1 MFQQD
6 RKYMIGL
13 KVLATIALVC
23 TVVLWC
29 GIWGASATPQDK
41 SKADTQEATDKI
53 DSKYG
58 LSAKFAEKLV
68 TQQVYA
74 SRSGTK
80 YLYNGDKEKLKV
92 WFEPA
97 ETPDRDVTFES
108 KNPDVVSVDENGEI
122 TCHKKGEASILVTL
136 KSDSS
141 VYDRVTIGCYGEFPE
156 DTERAL
162 GDLELTV
169 GTSAIAN
176 LNGGKLDTSAATYTV
191 DKEGESVVKV
201 HQDKF
206 FALNPGKAT
215 ITATFKKNNEQAK
228 ATITVWEDTEFEAPE
243 NIVFKNNG
251 NPTFTYGI
259 GSTKI
264 GSIIKKVEPMG
275 NVEDF
280 IVKSD
285 NTDVIRVNYGYLAIV
300 GVGTAELTYTSP
312 YNKDCTQKVSVNVVY
327 PEPTGIDII
336 GPDVISPNNTYEYKA
351 VHEPWAFS
359 KCFMW
364 EVVSGKAT
372 ITENGLLKSNRFGKV
387 VIRCTSTIDPSFSE
401 EKTIEVKLFSDSYEF
416 VRKFLGHGG
425 LSALL
430 GFGIF
435 GTLFLLC
442 KHKWLCAVLSPV
454 LAFIYAG
461 VSEGI
466 QYLTPGRFCSIV
478 DVLTDFIGALV
489 GIVIAALLV
498 GIVLG
503 IWRLAN
509 KESFD
514 RLSRAYKTLSFRTLF
529 RKIPMSNNT
538 PDSPDNTVS
547 SENDVNNT
555 NMQE

>member
-1 MFQQD
+1 
-6 RKYMIGL
+6 MIGL

-29 GIWGASATPQDK
+29 GLWGASATPLDK

-92 WFEPA
+92 WFAPA
-97 ETPDRDVTFES
+97 ETLDRDVTFKS
-108 KNPDVVSVDENGEI
+108 KNPDVISVDENGEI

-141 VYDRVTIGCYGEFPE
+141 VYDWVTIGCYGEFPE
-156 DTERAL
+156 DTKRAL
-162 GDLELTV
+162 GDDLTLKV
-169 GTSAIAN
+169 GTSAIAK

-206 FALNPGKAT
+206 FALKSGTTT
-215 ITATFKKNNEQAK
+215 ITATFKKNNAK
-228 ATITVWEDTEFEAPE
+228 ATAKITVDEDTEFEAPTK
-243 NIVFKNNG
+243 IVFKNNG

-264 GSIIKKVEPMG
+264 GSIIEKVEPMG

-280 IVKSD
+280 IVMSD
-285 NTDVIRVNYGYLAIV
+285 NDDVIRVNYGYLAIV

-312 YNKDCTQKVSVNVVY
+312 YNGYSQKVSVNVVY

-359 KCFMW
+359 KCFTW

-372 ITENGLLKSNRFGKV
+372 ITEDGLLKSNRFGKV

-489 GIVIAALLV
+489 GIAIAALLE

-529 RKIPMSNNT
+529 RKIPMSNDT
-538 PDSPDNTVS
+538 PDSTDNAVS
-547 SENDVNNT
+547 SETDVNNT

>member
-58 LSAKFAEKLV
+58 LSEKFAEKLV

-74 SRSGTK
+74 SRSGSK

-97 ETPDRDVTFES
+97 ETLDRDVTFES

-156 DTERAL
+156 DTEHAL
-162 GDLELTV
+162 GDLELNE
-169 GTSAIAN
+169 GTSAIAK

-206 FALNPGKAT
+206 FALNPGEAT
-215 ITATFKKNNEQAK
+215 ITATFKKNNEK
-228 ATITVWEDTEFEAPE
+228 ATAKITVTEDKNFKAPT

-275 NVEDF
+275 NVDDF
-280 IVKSD
+280 IVTSD
-285 NTDVIRVNYGYLAIV
+285 NTDVVRVNYGYLAIV

-312 YNKDCTQKVSVNVVY
+312 YKGGYSQKVSVNVVY

-359 KCFMW
+359 KCFTW

-372 ITENGLLKSNRFGKV
+372 ITEDGLLKSNRFGKV

-489 GIVIAALLV
+489 GIAIAALLV

-529 RKIPMSNNT
+529 RKIPMSNDT
-538 PDSPDNTVS
+538 PDSTDNTVS

>member
-1 MFQQD
+1 M
-6 RKYMIGL
+6 
-13 KVLATIALVC
+13 
-23 TVVLWC
+23 
-29 GIWGASATPQDK
+29 
-41 SKADTQEATDKI
+41 
-53 DSKYG
+53 
-58 LSAKFAEKLV
+58 
-68 TQQVYA
+68 
-74 SRSGTK
+74 
-80 YLYNGDKEKLKV
+80 
-92 WFEPA
+92 
-97 ETPDRDVTFES
+97 
-108 KNPDVVSVDENGEI
+108 
-122 TCHKKGEASILVTL
+122 
-136 KSDSS
+136 
-141 VYDRVTIGCYGEFPE
+141 
-156 DTERAL
+156 
-162 GDLELTV
+162 
-169 GTSAIAN
+169 
-176 LNGGKLDTSAATYTV
+176 
-191 DKEGESVVKV
+191 
-201 HQDKF
+201 
-206 FALNPGKAT
+206 
-215 ITATFKKNNEQAK
+215 
-228 ATITVWEDTEFEAPE
+228 
-243 NIVFKNNG
+243 
-251 NPTFTYGI
+251 
-259 GSTKI
+259 
-264 GSIIKKVEPMG
+264 
-275 NVEDF
+275 
-280 IVKSD
+280 
-285 NTDVIRVNYGYLAIV
+285 NYGYLAIV

-312 YNKDCTQKVSVNVVY
+312 YNNGYTQKVSVNVVY

-359 KCFMW
+359 KCFTW

-372 ITENGLLKSNRFGKV
+372 ITEDGLLKSNRFGKV

-466 QYLTPGRFCSIV
+466 QYLTPGRCCSIV

-489 GIVIAALLV
+489 GIAIAALLV

-529 RKIPMSNNT
+529 RKIPMSSNT
-538 PDSPDNTVS
+538 PDSPDNTAAS
-547 SENDVNNT
+547 
-555 NMQE
+555 

>member
-92 WFEPA
+92 WFAPA
-97 ETPDRDVTFES
+97 ETLDRDVTFKS
-108 KNPDVVSVDENGEI
+108 KNPDVISVDENGEI

-141 VYDRVTIGCYGEFPE
+141 VYDWVTIGCYGEFPE
-156 DTERAL
+156 DTEHAL
-162 GDLELTV
+162 GNLTLTV
-169 GTSAIAN
+169 GTSAIAK

-191 DKEGESVVKV
+191 EDESVVKV

-206 FALNPGKAT
+206 FALKRGETT

-228 ATITVWEDTEFEAPE
+228 ATITVVEDKTFEAPT

-264 GSIIKKVEPMG
+264 GSIIEKVEPMG
-275 NVEDF
+275 SVGDF
-280 IVKSD
+280 IVTSD

-312 YNKDCTQKVSVNVVY
+312 YNGYTQKVSVNVAY

-359 KCFMW
+359 KCFTW

-372 ITENGLLKSNRFGKV
+372 ITEDGLLKSNRFGKV

-489 GIVIAALLV
+489 GIAIAALLV

-529 RKIPMSNNT
+529 RKIPMSSNT

>member
-6 RKYMIGL
+6 RRYMIGL

-29 GIWGASATPQDK
+29 GLWGASATPHDK
-41 SKADTQEATDKI
+41 SKVDTQEVTDKI

-97 ETPDRDVTFES
+97 ETLDRDVTFES
-108 KNPDVVSVDENGEI
+108 KNPDVISVDENGEI
-122 TCHKKGEASILVTL
+122 TCHQKGEASILVTL

-141 VYDRVTIGCYGEFPE
+141 VYDWVKIGCYGEFPE
-156 DTERAL
+156 DTEHAL
-162 GDLELTV
+162 GNLTLKV

-176 LNGGKLDTSAATYTV
+176 LNERKLDTSAATYTV
-191 DKEGESVVKV
+191 EDESVVKV
-201 HQDKF
+201 HQDMF
-206 FALNPGKAT
+206 FALKPGTTT
-215 ITATFKKNNEQAK
+215 ITATFKKNNEKAN
-228 ATITVWEDTEFEAPE
+228 ATITVTEDKTFEAPT

-259 GSTKI
+259 VSTKI
-264 GSIIKKVEPMG
+264 GSIIEKVEPMG
-275 NVEDF
+275 SVGDF
-280 IVKSD
+280 IVTSD
-285 NTDVIRVNYGYLAIV
+285 NTDVVRVNYGYLAIV

-312 YNKDCTQKVSVNVVY
+312 YNGYTQKVSVNVAY

-359 KCFMW
+359 KCFTW

-372 ITENGLLKSNRFGKV
+372 ITEDGLLKSNRFGKV

-489 GIVIAALLV
+489 GIAIAALLV

-529 RKIPMSNNT
+529 RKIPMSNDT
-538 PDSPDNTVS
+538 PESPDNTAES
-547 SENDVNNT
+547 
-555 NMQE
+555 